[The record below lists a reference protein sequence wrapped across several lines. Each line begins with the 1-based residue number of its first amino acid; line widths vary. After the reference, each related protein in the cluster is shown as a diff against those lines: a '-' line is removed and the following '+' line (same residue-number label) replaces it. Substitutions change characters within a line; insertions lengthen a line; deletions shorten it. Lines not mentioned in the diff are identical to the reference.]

1 MAAILFVLSALVWVF
16 WNGYVTSNLWLWFM
30 VPLGVKA
37 ITYWHAVGL
46 AALLSSFLSIFS
58 IQLADSRDDESFLKM
73 ASRYLMLSVSIPSIL
88 FIVGWLA
95 KINL

>member
-1 MAAILFVLSALVWVF
+1 MGYLMAFVVTAIIGIFWGGFVTA
-16 WNGYVTSNLWLWFM
+16 TLWGWFM

-46 AALLSSFLSIFS
+46 SALVGMFLGSRGIEK
-58 IQLADSRDDESFLKM
+58 RDDSDAFIFGLVM
-73 ASRYLMLSVSIPSIL
+73 SVVIPAIGL
-88 FIVGWLA
+88 AFGWLA

>member
-1 MAAILFVLSALVWVF
+1 MGYLFVFVITALITIF
-16 WNGYVTSNLWLWFM
+16 WGGFVTATLWGWFM

-46 AALLSSFLSIFS
+46 GALFGVFTGSRGLQKEGEAGDIVLYGLVMAAAIPAVC
-58 IQLADSRDDESFLKM
+58 LAF
-73 ASRYLMLSVSIPSIL
+73 
-88 FIVGWLA
+88 GWLA